1 MSVSPASPSTID
13 FRSDN
18 VGTVSPSI
26 LAAIEAA
33 NRGPESSYGED
44 TWSRRL
50 DERFS
55 ALFETEVK
63 VFPVSTGTAAN
74 ALSLSVLT
82 PPYGAVFCH
91 REAHIQTSEANAA
104 ELFSGGAKLA
114 LLTGDGFRIH
124 AADLKQAI
132 ATAGVGVRNKPQ
144 PAAVSVTQ
152 ATEYGTLYRLPEL
165 RDIGQVARAAK
176 LKFHMDGA
184 RFANALV
191 GLSCSPAD
199 MTWRNG
205 VDILSFGATKNGGMN
220 TEAIVVFDGSLVEDL
235 SYRLRR
241 AGQTWSKMRF
251 SAAQLLAYVEDNLF
265 LKSARHANALAAR
278 ISAGVSQLPGARLV
292 APVEANEVFLE
303 LPAAAIEGLIADGFL
318 FFRRSASM
326 IRLVCRFDGTE
337 EEVDAL
343 LAALNRRLD
352 TRKAAAG

>member
-1 MSVSPASPSTID
+1 MTVID

-18 VGTVSPSI
+18 VATVSPRI
-26 LAAIEAA
+26 VAAMQDANSGPAA
-33 NRGPESSYGED
+33 SYGED
-44 TWSRRL
+44 VWSRRL

-55 ALFETEVK
+55 ALFERDVK

-82 PPYGAVFCH
+82 PPYGAIYCY
-91 REAHIQTSEANAA
+91 REAHIQTSEAGAA

-114 LLTGDGFRIH
+114 LLSGDGFRIH
-124 AADLKQAI
+124 AEDLKHAI
-132 ATAGVGVRNKPQ
+132 ASAGVGVRNKPQ

-165 RDIGQVARAAK
+165 KAIGEVARAAR
-176 LKFHMDGA
+176 LRVHMDGA

-199 MTWRNG
+199 MTWRAG

-220 TEAIVVFDGSLVEDL
+220 TEAIVVFDPSLVEDL

-251 SAAQLLAYVEDNLF
+251 SAAQLLAYVEDDLF
-265 LKSARHANALAAR
+265 IQSARRANALAAR
-278 ISAGVSQLPGARLV
+278 LAAGVRELPAVRLV

-303 LPAAAIEGLIADGFL
+303 LPPATIDGLIADGFL
-318 FFRRSASM
+318 FFRRAANM
-326 IRLVCRFDGTE
+326 IRLVCRFDGAE

-343 LAALNRRLD
+343 LAALRRS
-352 TRKAAAG
+352 